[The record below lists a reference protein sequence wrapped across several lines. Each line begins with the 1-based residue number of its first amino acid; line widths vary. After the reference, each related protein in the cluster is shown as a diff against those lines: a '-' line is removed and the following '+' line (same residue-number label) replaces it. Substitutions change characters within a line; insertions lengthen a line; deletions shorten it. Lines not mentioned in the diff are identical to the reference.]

1 MQANG
6 NYWIRIKLLLQLDLI
21 ASGIGE
27 REYFHEQNEYR
38 HLPFRKFKHLSRIKI
53 LRA

>member
-6 NYWIRIKLLLQLDLI
+6 NYWTRIKLLLQLDLI

-27 REYFHEQNEYR
+27 REHSHEQNQYFQFDPYT
-38 HLPFRKFKHLSRIKI
+38 HVISSFATWKI
-53 LRA
+53 